1 MDHSSVSPHAII
13 EAPPPKQD
21 VDDFLRR
28 KRKVREHKACYPC
41 RQRKVRCDLGRPCKT
56 CVEREH
62 PELCDYHPPAKRQH
76 VGLPSVAGP
85 AHDDRGTP
93 YPAGPGSITIS
104 HADFAHLCR
113 KLESVESTIEDLRRE
128 LRSNNA
134 NASYKTSNLS
144 GPPTPI
150 VNGRPCPDGSRSDL
164 PINSAALPA
173 FHTRNDLTG
182 QTVHLGG
189 SSVPALVMAL
199 GQGGREQ
206 PELQDVLGKSILPL
220 FGLDNETATYPFV
233 DLWGLAHGWM
243 AKAEQ
248 LAKTIPADSQCLNF
262 FHYYRDLG
270 HVIYAGVADISGFE
284 QDLTSFLMTRASYG
298 EMERRQGDNLPPGV
312 TEQSLFDKDLNWI
325 GLLFAVLASGCQC
338 SNLPRKERELTSQVY
353 VCCSF
358 ECLRFTNFLSVP
370 TLESVQALLVLG
382 NVISN
387 NMNAGTSWNL
397 IGLTARLAQ
406 SLGLHQDCPT
416 DMPITMKALRNKI
429 WWTLMWQD
437 SLLSITYDRASFSA
451 LVDHSPMADPRNHIN
466 ISPFHSSILRIS
478 KVALDV
484 VRDRSKAMSNR
495 ELFSRIQRSRD
506 EINTV
511 LRECA
516 EHLRDSRRCRSLRE
530 SIEHWSLY
538 LHVSYILSE
547 LCRPAISP
555 SSSDPELTRS
565 FRQTCLDSLIN
576 TVEAWLGLQNITSY
590 ARQSWASVH
599 RALSS
604 ALLLGIMREHAHNDR
619 CRRLLGRFIGLMGD
633 MTSGVNPAELAAP
646 MTRAIEALRKLRIHE
661 TPVEGHATPAQP
673 PVTKNNGAYHA
684 GHPGYPQTHQ
694 HQLYPPTANQ
704 TNHPPRFIE
713 DIALGSGPSPRTD
726 TSSPSVR
733 HGEMGGPGSWPGS
746 AASRV
751 ASAHGSGDEQSPY
764 SVLNSI
770 LWGNGRVP
778 GAIG

>member
-1 MDHSSVSPHAII
+1 MDINSVSPRAITN
-13 EAPPPKQD
+13 APPKQE

-41 RQRKVRCDLGRPCKT
+41 RQRKVRCDLARPCKT

-62 PELCDYHPPAKRQH
+62 PELCDYHPPAKRQAL
-76 VGLPSVAGP
+76 GLPPPGIDH
-85 AHDDRGTP
+85 HDDGASSYQGGGGTV
-93 YPAGPGSITIS
+93 TIS
-104 HADFAHLCR
+104 QIDFAHLCR
-113 KLESVESTIEDLRRE
+113 KLESVESTIEELRRE
-128 LRSNNA
+128 LRFSNGLSN
-134 NASYKTSNLS
+134 SKTPNLS
-144 GPPTPI
+144 GPPTPL
-150 VNGRPCPDGSRSDL
+150 VNGRTLEGHRTDL
-164 PINSAALPA
+164 PLNTTALPA
-173 FHTRNDLTG
+173 FHTKNALTG
-182 QTVHLGG
+182 QMVHLGG

-199 GQGGREQ
+199 GQGNREQ
-206 PELQDVLGKSILPL
+206 PDLQDVLGKSILPL

-233 DLWGLAHGWM
+233 DLWGLANGWT

-248 LAKTIPADSQCLNF
+248 LAKTIPSDNQCLSF

-270 HVIYAGVADISGFE
+270 HVIFAGVADIAGFE
-284 QDLTSFLMTRASYG
+284 QDLTSFLMTRARYAELDQRNDGS
-298 EMERRQGDNLPPGV
+298 LPPGV
-312 TEQSLFDKDLNWI
+312 TEQSLYDKDLNWI

-370 TLESVQALLVLG
+370 TLESIQALLVLG

-406 SLGLHQDCPT
+406 SLGLHQECPT
-416 DMPITMKALRNKI
+416 DMHPNLKAQRNKI

-451 LVDHSPMADPRNHIN
+451 LVDHSPMADPRHHIN
-466 ISPFHSSILRIS
+466 ISPFHSAILRVS

-484 VRDRSKAMSNR
+484 VRDRTKPMTAR
-495 ELFSRIQRSRD
+495 ELFDRITRSRD
-506 EINTV
+506 EINNL
-511 LRECA
+511 LRDCA
-516 EHLRDSRRCRSLRE
+516 EHLRDSRKCRSLRE
-530 SIEHWSLY
+530 SIEHWCLY
-538 LHVSYILSE
+538 LHVSYVMSE

-555 SSSDPELTRS
+555 STSDPELARA

-604 ALLLGIMREHAHNDR
+604 ALLLGIMREHAHNER
-619 CRRLLGRFIGLMGD
+619 CRKLLGRFIGLMGD

-661 TPVEGHATPAQP
+661 TPIEAHATPNFP
-673 PVTKNNGAYHA
+673 PGHMPQSAYPLAH
-684 GHPGYPQTHQ
+684 T
-694 HQLYPPTANQ
+694 HQLYPQQHNQ
-704 TNHPPRFIE
+704 PPPRFIE

-733 HGEMGGPGSWPGS
+733 HGELGGRGGSWPGS
-746 AASRV
+746 APSRV
-751 ASAHGSGDEQSPY
+751 ASAHSSSDEQSPY

-770 LWGNGRVP
+770 LWGSGRMP